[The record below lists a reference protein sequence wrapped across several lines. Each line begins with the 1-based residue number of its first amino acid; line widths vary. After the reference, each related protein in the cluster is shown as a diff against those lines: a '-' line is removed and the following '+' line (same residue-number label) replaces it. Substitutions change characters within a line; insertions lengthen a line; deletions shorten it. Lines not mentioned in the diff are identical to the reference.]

1 MLFALLCTDKPGA
14 LQLRLDTRPDHLA
27 YLNDLNARGI
37 LKIAGPFLGEDGKPT
52 GSLVI
57 VKADTLEAAAAIAAA
72 DPYAKAKADTLKA
85 AAAIAA
91 AVPYAKAGLFA
102 QVEIKAYNWVFN
114 NPEA

>member
-14 LQLRLDTRPDHLA
+14 LQLRVDTRPDHVA

-37 LKIAGPFLGEDGKPT
+37 LKIAGPFLDADGKPT

-57 VKADTLEAAAAIAAA
+57 VKADTLEEARALAEA
-72 DPYAKAKADTLKA
+72 D
-85 AAAIAA
+85 
-91 AVPYAKAGLFA
+91 PYAKAGLFA
-102 QVEIKAYNWVFN
+102 NVEIKAYNWVFN